1 MCGRIDLPCPYCHVK
16 FKWETT
22 LKKHIYHKHFSA
34 MQPPLSD
41 KDSYIEGGIDIHLKR
56 YLETEEN
63 KENNKSKCIKTTKGQ
78 ILCQEEVS
86 SHTLS
91 SDHCQ
96 EQVYVENGCNGNK
109 STKEANQER
118 AINQAIPSQVPGN
131 ALVEVGI
138 HNKPVGNFEIFL
150 KHGCE
155 NYLDVNKPPTTDSN
169 KLRIDSPV
177 ADENAVNEPDS
188 DQSSSTILSS
198 DSETPLRY
206 EDLILKSDSPYS
218 SNASGSCDSLLD
230 LLGARIVAE
239 LQQNPPEEDII
250 DLTDDK

>member
-1 MCGRIDLPCPYCHVK
+1 
-16 FKWETT
+16 
-22 LKKHIYHKHFSA
+22 

-78 ILCQEEVS
+78 IICQEEVS

-96 EQVYVENGCNGNK
+96 EQVYVENGGNENK
-109 STKEANQER
+109 STKEANQET
-118 AINQAIPSQVPGN
+118 AINKAIPSQVPGN

-138 HNKPVGNFEIFL
+138 EIFL

-155 NYLDVNKPPTTDSN
+155 NCLDVNKPLTTDSN

-230 LLGARIVAE
+230 LLGARVVAE

-250 DLTDDK
+250 DLTDDN